1 MKSKEAYVGGKRD
14 EERNTPNI
22 SQWSLLKEDA
32 LAC

>member
-14 EERNTPNI
+14 ERNTRNI